1 MTVDYCKCSQVVS
14 AIAVAGPNEVSL
26 LEHVS
31 TALGSCCEL
40 LTDLANAFVSIPLS
54 QDHQKP
60 GVQTFSLA
68 EG

>member
-1 MTVDYCKCSQVVS
+1 MTVDYCKCNQVVI

-31 TALGSCCEL
+31 TALGSRCEL

-54 QDHQKP
+54 KDHQKP
-60 GVQTFSLA
+60 GVQTLSLA